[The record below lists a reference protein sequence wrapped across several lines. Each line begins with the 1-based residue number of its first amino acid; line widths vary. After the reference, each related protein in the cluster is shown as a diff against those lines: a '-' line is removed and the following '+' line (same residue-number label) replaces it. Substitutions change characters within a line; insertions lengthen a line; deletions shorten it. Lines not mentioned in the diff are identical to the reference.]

1 MSLLPCNCRCCRARA
16 AELNASEAVDPWLG
30 ARTAN
35 EFFNPPPSDAPGER
49 KGGCPCDPTGSDGER
64 CPGKDGR
71 PLCSPSPPSE
81 ADKFCDANCVWTDHH
96 PNCTIPSPAD
106 PVTGWTPEMTQQA
119 RDYHGWDS
127 PSPAEQGAMEA
138 LIVDAMERA
147 HEAGRFEDEP
157 LAAGRVGVGD
167 HADIA
172 DSLAHVRDA
181 MGVVPRFWLTTINR
195 AIDALAGPLVYADS
209 VKEKGE

>member
-1 MSLLPCNCRCCRARA
+1 
-16 AELNASEAVDPWLG
+16 
-30 ARTAN
+30 
-35 EFFNPPPSDAPGER
+35 
-49 KGGCPCDPTGSDGER
+49 
-64 CPGKDGR
+64 
-71 PLCSPSPPSE
+71 
-81 ADKFCDANCVWTDHH
+81 
-96 PNCTIPSPAD
+96 
-106 PVTGWTPEMTQQA
+106 
-119 RDYHGWDS
+119 
-127 PSPAEQGAMEA
+127 

-181 MGVVPRFWLTTINR
+181 MGVAPRFWLTTINR